1 MKHLVTALI
10 HKGVLKTPA
19 LIEAFEDIDRKNFV
33 PVAYADEAY
42 EDSALPIGHGQ
53 TISQPYTVAFML
65 ELLQPK
71 RGDKVL
77 DVGSGSGWQ
86 TALLAHIVG
95 TEGTVIG
102 IERIPELKEMG
113 EKNISRYDFI
123 QKGIVTVLSINA
135 EDGLPKEAPF
145 DCIISGASAQEVPAA
160 WKEQLSIGGRIV
172 MPVHDSIFLIIKQGE
187 NEFREEEY
195 PGFSFVPFIHKK

>member
-1 MKHLVTALI
+1 
-10 HKGVLKTPA
+10 
-19 LIEAFEDIDRKNFV
+19 
-33 PVAYADEAY
+33 
-42 EDSALPIGHGQ
+42 
-53 TISQPYTVAFML
+53 ML

-113 EKNISRYDFI
+113 EKYLPPILYRESLPCFRST
-123 QKGIVTVLSINA
+123 QKT
-135 EDGLPKEAPF
+135 APER
-145 DCIISGASAQEVPAA
+145 SA
-160 WKEQLSIGGRIV
+160 I
-172 MPVHDSIFLIIKQGE
+172 
-187 NEFREEEY
+187 
-195 PGFSFVPFIHKK
+195 

>member
-1 MKHLVTALI
+1 MRHSRISTEKL
-10 HKGVLKTPA
+10 
-19 LIEAFEDIDRKNFV
+19 V

-113 EKNISRYDFI
+113 EKYLPLRFYTGNRYRAFD
-123 QKGIVTVLSINA
+123 QRRRR
-135 EDGLPKEAPF
+135 LPKEAPF

-172 MPVHDSIFLIIKQGE
+172 MPVHDSIFLL
-187 NEFREEEY
+187 
-195 PGFSFVPFIHKK
+195 